1 MQYIFLIIFNLLV
14 VFVDKKK
21 REAERKELIRKEYIL
36 DNGPSYKQQLF
47 KIVF

>member
-1 MQYIFLIIFNLLV
+1 
-14 VFVDKKK
+14 VDKKK

-36 DNGPSYKQQLF
+36 DIGPVYQQLLF